1 MARSPTTTKTP
12 PKPAQRRPEPDAGP
26 VIVKHQQERREIFIG
41 PLPHPDIL
49 RQYNEL
55 EPGFAARLLTMTE
68 QEALHRRQIE
78 RQALDISRAQIR
90 RGQLFGLIIGVCGLA
105 SAVLAAYFNQ
115 TAVGVVLGG
124 GTVLGLVSAFVLGRV
139 IRPK

>member
-1 MARSPTTTKTP
+1 MARSPTATKTP
-12 PKPAQRRPEPDAGP
+12 PKPAQRQRDAEA
-26 VIVKHQQERREIFIG
+26 VVVQHQQERREIFIG

-55 EPGFAARLLTMTE
+55 EPGFATRLLAMTE
-68 QEALHRRQIE
+68 QEALHRRQME
-78 RQALDISRAQIR
+78 RHALEISFAQIR

-115 TAVGVVLGG
+115 TEVGVVLGG